1 MAPIKKPYDPEKRC
15 KDCQG
20 RKKQCGRCAGTADSQ
35 AARKRRQEKE
45 KSSRV
50 PDPLLERNRKRNREA
65 DRAVYAAAKANNCV
79 PDRKVCKGVDGPT
92 GKPCTR
98 PITSHLSIDGSPRC
112 RRCYKAAVGDRAY
125 KELLRKRHDAL
136 PQCGGT
142 NKKGM
147 ACKYRIDGQGGILNA
162 LRRTGATTAGVREAV
177 ETEAS
182 IKRLVAAYT
191 KSGLCLW
198 CFKRRYTGLGKE
210 LNSLTRCNADDDSCQ
225 RVAHRN
231 GLCGHHYGLTLPASS
246 TQCAGEA
253 GDFTCES
260 GKPRMGPSKGN
271 LCKPCFDAMTTRMA
285 AEPTARPAKRQRREE
300 E

>member
-1 MAPIKKPYDPEKRC
+1 M
-15 KDCQG
+15 
-20 RKKQCGRCAGTADSQ
+20 
-35 AARKRRQEKE
+35 
-45 KSSRV
+45 
-50 PDPLLERNRKRNREA
+50 PDPRLEANRKRTREA
-65 DRAVYAAAKANNCV
+65 KAAAIAAAKAHNTI
-79 PDRKVCKGVDGPT
+79 PKWDMCKGVDSLT
-92 GKPCTR
+92 GQQCTKPRQKGC
-98 PITSHLSIDGSPRC
+98 SIDGSPRC
-112 RRCYKAAVGDRAY
+112 TTCHKAAIG
-125 KELLRKRHDAL
+125 HDAL

-147 ACKYRIDGQGGILNA
+147 ACKYRIGRIIGDGRGILNA